1 PNGRFGAFAS
11 SVCGKP
17 RIRLAGRCL
26 PATIVYASG
35 SKALAVAGTV
45 RVTLKPSA
53 SALKA
58 LRRALRERR
67 GLPLTLVLTFRSA
80 RGGSTFSRS
89 QALVV
94 RPRR

>member
-1 PNGRFGAFAS
+1 MLS
-11 SVCGKP
+11 S
-17 RIRLAGRCL
+17 L

-35 SKALAVAGTV
+35 SKALGVAGTV

-67 GLPLTLVLTFRSA
+67 APAFKGR
-80 RGGSTFSRS
+80 
-89 QALVV
+89 
-94 RPRR
+94 